1 MDSYVRWTHNLVSAY
16 FADRIASIFAPCVIM
31 LAMVTFACWILLLN
45 ESSGTLE
52 ERYVAALK
60 SAISVIV
67 VACPCALGLA
77 TPTAVMVSIIFI
89 SLFESRWESYLIPNM
104 HTDRLEQVLEHR
116 MDC

>member
-1 MDSYVRWTHNLVSAY
+1 MRT
-16 FADRIASIFAPCVIM
+16 DRIASIFAPCVIM
-31 LAMVTFACWILLLN
+31 LAMVTFVSWILLLN

-77 TPTAVMVSIIFI
+77 TPTAVMVSKTQLN
-89 SLFESRWESYLIPNM
+89 S
-104 HTDRLEQVLEHR
+104 T
-116 MDC
+116 